1 MNRLLLRQWPTLTWM
16 FVFGFVGAIAT
27 LLITNSDPAAA
38 ESDYGPLTQ
47 PRIYENVIGLPD
59 AEDSTLL
66 LQRFVL
72 KTQFPVA
79 L

>member
-1 MNRLLLRQWPTLTWM
+1 MNRKISRQMPVLVWM
-16 FVFGFVGAIAT
+16 FVFGFVGAIAS
-27 LLITNSDPAAA
+27 LLLTTPDPAAA
-38 ESDYGPLTQ
+38 EADFSPTQ
-47 PRIYENVIGLPD
+47 QHSIYENVIGIPEV
-59 AEDSTLL
+59 EDTTLL